1 MRKTIIFIL
10 AFFLAIPLIFA
21 QNIEQKAKNGNV
33 QSMYDL
39 AQEYY
44 SGIGRIQNQAN
55 ALIWFERAA
64 NKNHI
69 EAMYRTAQMYEKG
82 ISTKVSLRQAF
93 NYYLLAAE
101 KGHFIS
107 QLIVAQKLEKGEGV
121 AKSDSR
127 AYLWYR
133 VCADRDETLACRKI
147 GDYHRDGKVV
157 LKDHSQAKYWYEKA
171 IEKNDIEAK
180 SSLAYLY
187 VANEGLAPN
196 ITEAKRLNK
205 EPLSKQIPIS
215 YFVEA
220 MINKH
225 EGESNYKEAFQNLQR
240 AKQLGIKQADY
251 PLAMMYYNGE
261 GTSRNLPQAF
271 SIMETLPSEYDSE
284 IGYMMGEA
292 YLKGDG
298 VVADTLKAIEY
309 YKKSADTQNPTACR
323 AIASIYNSGYAGK
336 QGLKQAKIWT
346 QKADEIENP
355 QLKQANVRK
364 RTSKK

>member
-10 AFFLAIPLIFA
+10 TFFLAIPLIFA

-69 EAMYRTAQMYEKG
+69 QAMYRTAQMYEKG

-93 NYYLLAAE
+93 NYYMLAAE
-101 KGHFIS
+101 KGHFAS

-121 AKSDSR
+121 TKSDSR

-133 VCADRDETLACRKI
+133 VCADRDEVLACRKI
-147 GDYHRDGKVV
+147 GDYHRDGKIV

-171 IEKNDIEAK
+171 IEQNDIEAK

-196 ITEAKRLNK
+196 ITEAKNLNK
-205 EPLSKQIPIS
+205 EPLAKQIPIS

-225 EGESNYKEAFQNLQR
+225 EGEGSYKEAFQNFQK

-251 PLAMMYYNGE
+251 YLAMMYYNGE
-261 GTSRNLPQAF
+261 GTTRNLPKAF
-271 SIMETLPSEYDSE
+271 SIMESLPSEHDFE
-284 IGYMMGEA
+284 LGYLMGEA
-292 YLKGDG
+292 YLKGDQ
-298 VVADTLKAIEY
+298 VAADTLKAIEY
-309 YKKSADTQNPTACR
+309 YNKSAQAQNPAACR
-323 AIASIYNSGYAGK
+323 AIALIYNSGYAGK
-336 QGLKQAKIWT
+336 KGLNQAKIWI
-346 QKADEIENP
+346 QKAEEIENP
-355 QLKQANVRK
+355 QQKNTGVRK
-364 RTSKK
+364 NTSKK